1 MSVNPLVRPVPDSVR
16 NQKKEKD
23 AKIWHECI
31 IALIR
36 SRPDMCLSEFVKGA
50 DDYIEEYNKR
60 FKAD

>member
-1 MSVNPLVRPVPDSVR
+1 MGKLYGVQSLINAE
-16 NQKKEKD
+16 KIKAKEKQSS
-23 AKIWHECI
+23 IWHECI

-50 DDYIEEYNKR
+50 DEYIEEYNKR